1 MHSKTSQRTMQ
12 VTVAS
17 VMTLTFSRIATGNYS
32 MRSGEYYWTTNSLK
46 RINMGSSA
54 GVTTGLFVD
63 SILAYLH
70 IQLTIPKSE

>member
-1 MHSKTSQRTMQ
+1 MQ

-17 VMTLTFSRIATGNYS
+17 VMTFSHIATGNYS

-46 RINMGSSA
+46 HVNMGSSA
-54 GVTTGLFVD
+54 SVTTGLFVD
-63 SILAYLH
+63 SILTYLH

>member
-1 MHSKTSQRTMQ
+1 MQ

-17 VMTLTFSRIATGNYS
+17 VMTFSHIATGNYS
-32 MRSGEYYWTTNSLK
+32 MRSGEYYWTMNSLK

>member
-17 VMTLTFSRIATGNYS
+17 VMTFSCIATGNYS
-32 MRSGEYYWTTNSLK
+32 MRSGEYYWMTNSLK

-54 GVTTGLFVD
+54 GVTMGLFID